1 MQQVSSGTPINL
13 TSSGPVAA
21 TSATSSASG
30 TLLGFYVNNKTAGA
44 TLVLTHGFTSGGTA
58 ITGTI
63 TPLIGWH
70 AMQVYCPTGVYAT
83 IAVQPMDITIFYAG
97 G

>member
-1 MQQVSSGTPINL
+1 MQAVASGTPINL
-13 TSSGPVAA
+13 
-21 TSATSSASG
+21 SASGIAGGRAG

-44 TLVLTHGFTSGGTA
+44 TLVLGHGVAAGGTA

-70 AMQVYCPTGVYAT
+70 ELKVYCPTGVYAT
-83 IAVQPMDITIFYAG
+83 IAVQPMDITFFFAG